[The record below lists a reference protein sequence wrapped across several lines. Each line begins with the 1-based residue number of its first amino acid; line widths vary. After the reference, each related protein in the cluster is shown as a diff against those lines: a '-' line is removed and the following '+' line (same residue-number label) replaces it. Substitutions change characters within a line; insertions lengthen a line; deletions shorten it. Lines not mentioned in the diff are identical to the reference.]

1 MPLNFKALAY
11 GYTEV
16 DINEKPDWFLKKS
29 PVAKVPILI
38 AENQVL
44 FESSAIIDYLD
55 DLYEPKLRSD
65 IPIQAAVERAWAS
78 YSNEII
84 SKQIEIQK
92 STTKS
97 DYLRACE
104 SYWLKLKPLETHI
117 GGRFFQAIQY
127 RLLIVILH
135 QSLYDSNIF

>member
-1 MPLNFKALAY
+1 MKLEVIGYKICPFVQKVLIALNFKALAY
-11 GYTEV
+11 EYTEV

-29 PVAKVPILI
+29 PVAKVPLLI

-55 DLYEPKLRSD
+55 DLFQPKLRSD

-78 YSNEII
+78 YSNEVI

-92 STTKS
+92 SKI
-97 DYLRACE
+97 R
-104 SYWLKLKPLETHI
+104 
-117 GGRFFQAIQY
+117 
-127 RLLIVILH
+127 
-135 QSLYDSNIF
+135 